1 MTKLNQLSNFPSV
14 ILSIYDGSL
23 VGLSSHMK
31 LLLRWLIN
39 ALTLLACTQIIAGF
53 HVSTFYSALVAALI
67 LGLLNAII
75 RPILIVLTLP
85 VTIVT
90 LGLFTFVING
100 LLVWFM
106 ATFVKG
112 VSVSGFMP
120 ALMVGILMWAVSTL
134 TSWFF
139 KEIDS

>member
-1 MTKLNQLSNFPSV
+1 
-14 ILSIYDGSL
+14 
-23 VGLSSHMK
+23 MK
-31 LLLRWLIN
+31 LLLRWFIN
-39 ALTLLACTQIIAGF
+39 ALTLLAATQIIAGF

-112 VSVSGFMP
+112 VSVTGFLP
-120 ALMVGILMWAVSTL
+120 ALAVGILVWAVSTL

-139 KEIDS
+139 KEIEE

>member
-1 MTKLNQLSNFPSV
+1 
-14 ILSIYDGSL
+14 
-23 VGLSSHMK
+23 MK
-31 LLLRWLIN
+31 LLLRWVIN

-67 LGLLNAII
+67 LGLLNAVI
-75 RPILIVLTLP
+75 RPILILLTLP

-112 VSVSGFMP
+112 VSVSGFLP
-120 ALMVGILMWAVSTL
+120 ALMVGILMWAVSTI

-139 KEIDS
+139 KEIEE